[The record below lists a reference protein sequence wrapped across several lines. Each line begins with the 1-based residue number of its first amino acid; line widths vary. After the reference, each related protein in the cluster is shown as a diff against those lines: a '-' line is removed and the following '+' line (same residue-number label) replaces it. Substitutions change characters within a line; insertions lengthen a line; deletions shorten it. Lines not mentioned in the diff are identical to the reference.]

1 LDFNVIND
9 KTIPTGG
16 NNTLDIT
23 LANNKAFKFIVKHSV
38 MPKLNSD
45 HNPTET
51 HICLENNPYE
61 ENGDG
66 SNRNTR
72 VEYTVMDM
80 QKTIKNLKQ
89 AITQTDDTKVTLE
102 EINEI
107 LKNSVEYKKI
117 QHKPIKFWT
126 PQLKKAVRLQNKARK
141 AIQRARRLGQDTKRT
156 HNEYLLAQNEF
167 RKIFKKAKRDYN
179 TQQVQRACA
188 DPTGAE
194 LYKIIKELEPK
205 LNRKAQPTSSNNQQP
220 DIESEEIA
228 QKFELIFGQSDVEP
242 TKAEKVA
249 LENNLKVLEYKILNE
264 PPDKLRFT
272 IRELRQAIKKANMK
286 SSKGPDGVSNKLIKI
301 ACDSDNFSERPC

>member
-1 LDFNVIND
+1 MDFNVIND
-9 KTIPTGG
+9 KTIPTRG

-23 LANNKAFKFIVKHSV
+23 LANNKAFEFIVKHSV
-38 MPKLNSD
+38 IPKLNSD

-141 AIQRARRLGQDTKRT
+141 AIQTARRLGQTQKEHTMNTYWHRMNLGKFLKKRSETTT
-156 HNEYLLAQNEF
+156 HSKFREHAQ
-167 RKIFKKAKRDYN
+167 I
-179 TQQVQRACA
+179 QQVQNC
-188 DPTGAE
+188 
-194 LYKIIKELEPK
+194 IK
-205 LNRKAQPTSSNNQQP
+205 
-220 DIESEEIA
+220 
-228 QKFELIFGQSDVEP
+228 
-242 TKAEKVA
+242 
-249 LENNLKVLEYKILNE
+249 
-264 PPDKLRFT
+264 
-272 IRELRQAIKKANMK
+272 
-286 SSKGPDGVSNKLIKI
+286 
-301 ACDSDNFSERPC
+301 